1 MNVTDCIGIT
11 CMNKKVYVVRKP
23 VKKVVTKFLVVEHH
37 SREAEC
43 FHLPYFLTPT

>member
-11 CMNKKVYVVRKP
+11 CMNKKFYVVRKP
-23 VKKVVTKFLVVEHH
+23 VKNVVTEFLVVEHH
-37 SREAEC
+37 SRGTEC